1 MLRQLTIQNFVLI
14 DQLEL
19 EMTPGFTAITGET
32 GSGKSILLS
41 ALGLLKGDR
50 ADFSVIGP
58 HGNRSLVEG
67 VFAMNDN
74 LQAQLETLELEIWS
88 ELVVRREIQKDGRS
102 RAFINDTPVGLQEL
116 KGIMNDMLVIHSQY
130 NTLEL
135 KDKDVQQLMLDAL
148 AGTTKDYLEYRRRF
162 KTYLELQKK
171 RDSVRA
177 QLDQL
182 KSKQDYDQ
190 FLLQELEALDLHSVH
205 YEQLVLALSL
215 QEQKQFLSG
224 LLTDLVNFSEGSSV
238 DGLRNVKAQFQKVAH
253 LDASFTS
260 ILDKINE
267 MLALSEDLGFEANK
281 KFDAMHSET
290 IDEHDVLEKV
300 DEYNRLLNK
309 HKVNTQE
316 ALQEKLIELRSQ
328 SDLLQQLQSDVEHL
342 EESVSRLASDL
353 KGMATTLNQARKA
366 SIGTMVKRFE
376 EGLAGLK
383 LKDATLSF
391 QITEI
396 DQLNERGM
404 IELELL
410 FSANKG
416 MEPAPIHKAAS
427 GGELS
432 RVMLLL
438 QQLVSEKMKL
448 PCILFD
454 EIDTGVSGDVAER
467 VGKLLHTMGKGRQLF
482 AITHLPQVASKAQH
496 HLLVSKSES
505 MNVVNSKVVSLNPE
519 ERIREIARLLSG
531 EEINPEAMR
540 QAQHLMGP

>member
-190 FLLQELEALDLHSVH
+190 FLLQELEALDLHNVY

-267 MLALSEDLGFEANK
+267 MLAL
-281 KFDAMHSET
+281 
-290 IDEHDVLEKV
+290 
-300 DEYNRLLNK
+300 
-309 HKVNTQE
+309 
-316 ALQEKLIELRSQ
+316 
-328 SDLLQQLQSDVEHL
+328 
-342 EESVSRLASDL
+342 
-353 KGMATTLNQARKA
+353 
-366 SIGTMVKRFE
+366 
-376 EGLAGLK
+376 
-383 LKDATLSF
+383 
-391 QITEI
+391 
-396 DQLNERGM
+396 
-404 IELELL
+404 
-410 FSANKG
+410 
-416 MEPAPIHKAAS
+416 
-427 GGELS
+427 
-432 RVMLLL
+432 
-438 QQLVSEKMKL
+438 
-448 PCILFD
+448 
-454 EIDTGVSGDVAER
+454 
-467 VGKLLHTMGKGRQLF
+467 
-482 AITHLPQVASKAQH
+482 
-496 HLLVSKSES
+496 
-505 MNVVNSKVVSLNPE
+505 
-519 ERIREIARLLSG
+519 
-531 EEINPEAMR
+531 
-540 QAQHLMGP
+540 